1 MDIIRLHG
9 MPTNI
14 KWKIKACF
22 TLNFKF
28 WEGTSVKSYKAQLPV
43 FYFLFYISFY
53 ISRYQ
58 HFYNFLEF
66 HSTLSGKDIRPKFSL
81 TDSLPFPQPHP
92 LNGQNLLN
100 VTIVFCQFSLKC
112 LLKYFFFSKIYWQ
125 NSAKHFLKAPTTDSL
140 VFFSEQISRTAILTQ
155 ASVITCK

>member
-1 MDIIRLHG
+1 M
-9 MPTNI
+9 
-14 KWKIKACF
+14 
-22 TLNFKF
+22 
-28 WEGTSVKSYKAQLPV
+28 KSYKAQLPV

-112 LLKYFFFSKIYWQ
+112 LLKYFFFFKNLLTKFCKAFFKGSNYRFFGLFFRTNFK
-125 NSAKHFLKAPTTDSL
+125 NSYFDTS
-140 VFFSEQISRTAILTQ
+140 ISNYL
-155 ASVITCK
+155 